1 MTLSLTLA
9 AFWVIIATFLA
20 FLPMRLQYVPGLAL
34 LVLAVPLLV
43 FIAIQHGVWIV
54 LLVLAGFASMFRRP
68 LAYLIRHLLA
78 RKKREES

>member
-20 FLPMRLQYVPGLAL
+20 FLPMRLQYAPGLAL

-78 RKKREES
+78 RTKREES

>member
-20 FLPMRLQYVPGLAL
+20 FLPMRLQYAPGLAL

-68 LAYLIRHLLA
+68 LAYLIRHLLG

>member
-9 AFWVIIATFLA
+9 ASWVIIATFLA
-20 FLPMRLQYVPGLAL
+20 FLPMRLQYAPGLVL

-43 FIAIQHGVWIV
+43 FVAIQHGVWIV

-68 LAYLIRHLLA
+68 LAYLLRHLA
-78 RKKREES
+78 GRIKREES

>member
-9 AFWVIIATFLA
+9 AFWVIVATFLA
-20 FLPMRLQYVPGLAL
+20 FLPMRLQYAPGLAL

-68 LAYLIRHLLA
+68 LAYLIRHLLG